1 MQENDLPRVTVRMN
15 RAESAKLQ
23 RAWTQSGNFANRS
36 QYIKA
41 AVNAYAGE
49 QIFDTKEKTV

>member
-1 MQENDLPRVTVRMN
+1 MTEAYRTIRMSDEEGERLFN
-15 RAESAKLQ
+15 AWKRAPGVKNC
-23 RAWTQSGNFANRS
+23 T